1 MTIDWQTFLNL
12 CAGAVVTVIG
22 WFARE
27 LWKAVQDLK
36 DSIHDIE
43 VELPSRYVRKD
54 EFSDALRDIK
64 EMLNKINDKLDD
76 KMDKH

>member
-1 MTIDWQTFLNL
+1 MTVDWQTFLNL

-27 LWKAVQDLK
+27 LWKAVQELK
-36 DSIHDIE
+36 DDIHRIE
-43 VELPSRYVRKD
+43 VELPSSYVRKD

-64 EMLNKINDKLDD
+64 DMLNKINDKLDD